1 MNSSEYASIALA
13 RWICQKLSQDNDFA
27 REGLPSI
34 DVETFFRELVEQS
47 FPANEFSIAISG
59 MSVTVT
65 DLEQV
70 ARRVGL
76 IGIREF
82 ADDLYVAA
90 EWRNDRERH
99 PRTIALASGYNAG
112 VHTLSHYARPLSAD
126 LARTLLV
133 DAREKLPIR
142 FPNSPELHRQFLSE
156 IVRGGPELESLLSLE
171 ACADYLARW
180 DALRPEEGTRAPW
193 LALPAL
199 GLLVDEKLFGPDHV
213 SKRLVLNL
221 ATVRQV
227 KTLRASDL
235 RTRARRRYQN
245 PARQAEMA
253 EAVTA
258 VEAYMDAIQ
267 RGVEGTL
274 GLAKALVVARPP
286 KDEPEE
292 DDNLP
297 TPDPNPDPDPTEPPS
312 LAGEASDALLDG
324 REEDLAAI
332 ADAIDEAWTA
342 FNEDPSEDIE
352 IPVTLPSSQREV
364 IGTTAVDRKVLDWVQ
379 AFCSQV
385 NWGGFL
391 GTSEMSLPTAL
402 AGAADRSP
410 VFVRPDRVVT
420 IEGEELSLE
429 ALLTAWDED
438 LPGLIGRHTQLVAT
452 WREFRTV
459 RVALLP
465 HLGKLIYHA
474 RSWLDGRPEIL
485 AQVRRYLELAASL
498 YRETQENYHVMA
510 SNTSDWT
517 RATLEALLALDIV
530 QVRVQLPDGKLA
542 AKAVL
547 LPTHPL
553 YLWRN
558 ERLSTLLRGLAKN
571 TTLDSGDREVVR
583 EELERPEQFLSV
595 VRLGS
600 LPAGYGL
607 NQLLPLTSQ
616 IEGLPVFENLS
627 NACSGADGAR
637 ALHQALDQYIM
648 LHPNHPY
655 PLRVALINPPQ
666 PEKLMMEL
674 VRLLNDHRYRGG
686 QKLAA
691 IDAALYATAQHADR
705 LRSALSFSDTKKE
718 DEVQEKIA
726 ADRLHL
732 HLDETCLSEKPP
744 DLGDIVNRI
753 KTRPCHVAAIFDE
766 STIRLR
772 QRGAGRNLPM
782 SPFCIRYDVQLD
794 RRSGRIELR
803 PQPGESPFSEFLLL
817 MSELEGNQR
826 DMTPHAY
833 ADAEALAQT
842 ADDLLQGDQP
852 AARWLFLADR
862 ALPSEAGMRSVRI
875 WERREGLRD
884 TFLAARDFK
893 PLAGLILPAFANP
906 LNLNTTSENM
916 SRLLH
921 QGARLLGSGVLDIIK
936 KQDGQPDRSKIIG
949 FAGLLFAARDAQR
962 RYPGALVLS
971 VDHPL
976 ARLWL
981 RTGQRSLQDRC
992 DLLVLWKDEA
1002 AATFQL
1008 IAVEVKASH
1017 DEQIEAARLTH
1028 AVEQIGNT
1036 LEAVEDG
1043 LAAAALQPRSPLS
1056 IPRCEMLKQALARA
1070 AQARSG
1076 DGATDRANRLRWG
1089 GWLVELFAVAAGKM
1103 HPVQI
1108 SGCVVSVLLRRE
1120 IAGIME
1126 PLKSAIPWPLAHRI
1140 LGLPEVDELLNWEPS
1155 APAASTPAHPDAADE
1170 TTAAA
1175 KTSSTP
1181 WLPDPA
1187 LSPEASISRSLT
1199 PPPAPVPTGVTPTAQ
1214 STAPSNPTTEPIWP
1228 PPVNAL
1234 GMIGQYQAV
1243 DLLVK
1248 QAQLS
1253 KALGERFPDKLLVG
1267 PAGVGKSTL
1276 ARNIGTLLLNREPL
1290 FFSGSDLR
1298 RPGDLLERLTQEEL
1312 VPSGSGTGLV
1322 RVEPG
1327 LIFIDEVHGIST
1339 SVATAL
1345 LSAMDDRR
1353 ITSIEGGLYDFNQ
1366 VVFLLATTDQGKL
1379 SEAFQSRPN
1388 KTWLRSYTLHEL
1400 AGMIWL
1406 HGKGCLDG
1414 AELSREACYEIA
1426 ARARCNPRR
1435 SVRDL
1440 SEALRPHFFHCAG
1453 QQTDGTPSLRQ
1464 AAELMT
1470 PENIAAFYEAQGID
1484 YNGLDDVARR
1494 FLHYLK
1500 QHGAV
1505 SEATLS
1511 QALGLTHRQD
1521 FVETAEYLVRLGLI
1535 ETSSAG
1541 RSLTR
1546 EGKQYLNASPP
1557 PDLRR
1562 RISRAM

>member
-1 MNSSEYASIALA
+1 MNASEYTSTALA
-13 RWICQKLSQDNDFA
+13 RWITQKLPQENDFA
-27 REGLPSI
+27 REGLPAI
-34 DVETFFRELVEQS
+34 DIETLFRELVDQS
-47 FPANEFSIAISG
+47 FPAKEFSIAISG
-59 MSVTVT
+59 MNSTTT
-65 DLEQV
+65 DLEDV
-70 ARRVGL
+70 ARQAGLVGIL
-76 IGIREF
+76 EF
-82 ADDLYVAA
+82 SDDLHVAA
-90 EWRNDRERH
+90 EWRNDRARY

-112 VHTLSHYARPLSAD
+112 VHTLSHYARPQSSD
-126 LARTLLV
+126 LARTLLEN
-133 DAREKLPIR
+133 ARDKLMDRAPG
-142 FPNSPELHRQFLSE
+142 SPEVHRQLLYE
-156 IVRGGPELESLLSLE
+156 LLTAPELESLLSLE
-171 ACADYLARW
+171 TCAEYLARW
-180 DALRPEEGTRAPW
+180 DSLRPEQGNRAPW

-199 GLLVDEKLFGPDHV
+199 GLLVDEKLFGPDHL
-213 SKRLVLNL
+213 SKRLALNL
-221 ATVRQV
+221 ATVQQV

-235 RTRARRRYQN
+235 RARARRRYQN
-245 PARQAEMA
+245 PARQAEMTD
-253 EAVTA
+253 AVAA
-258 VEAYMDAIQ
+258 VEAYRDAIQ

-274 GLAKALVVARPP
+274 DLAKALVVGRPP

-292 DDNLP
+292 DETPP
-297 TPDPNPDPDPTEPPS
+297 TPEPTPEPNPIEPPS
-312 LAGEASDALLDG
+312 LAGESSDALLEG
-324 REEDLAAI
+324 RDEDLAAI

-342 FNEDPSEDIE
+342 FEEAPADDIE
-352 IPVTLPSSQREV
+352 IPVTLPSNQREV
-364 IGTTAVDRKVLDWVQ
+364 TGTTAVNRKVLDWVQ
-379 AFCSQV
+379 AFCNRE

-391 GTSEMSLPTAL
+391 DTSETYLPVAL
-402 AGAADRSP
+402 ASAADRSP

-438 LPGLIGRHTQLVAT
+438 LPGLIERHTQLAAT
-452 WREFRTV
+452 WREFQAV
-459 RVALLP
+459 RAGLLP

-485 AQVRRYLELAASL
+485 AQVRRYLELAATL

-510 SNTSDWT
+510 SNSPDWA

-530 QVRVQLPDGKLA
+530 QVRVHLPNGKLA
-542 AKAVL
+542 AKSVL

-558 ERLSTLLRGLAKN
+558 ERLSTLLRGLAKS
-571 TTLDSGDREVVR
+571 TSLDAGDREVVR
-583 EELERPEQFLSV
+583 KELERPEQFLSV

-616 IEGLPVFENLS
+616 IEGLPIFENLI
-627 NACSGADGAR
+627 NACSGADGAH
-637 ALHQALDQYIM
+637 ALHQALDQYIT

-666 PEKLMMEL
+666 PENLMMEL
-674 VRLLNDHRYRGG
+674 VRLLNDPRYRGG

-691 IDAALYATAQHADR
+691 VDAAIYATAQHADR
-705 LRSALSFSDTKKE
+705 LRAALSFSDTRKE

-726 ADRLHL
+726 ADRLRL
-732 HLDETCLSEKPP
+732 HLDETCLSDESP

-753 KTRPCHVAAIFDE
+753 KARPCHVAAIFDE

-803 PQPGESPFSEFLLL
+803 PQPGDSPFSEFLLL
-817 MSELEGNQR
+817 MNELEGNQR
-826 DMTPHAY
+826 DVTPHAY
-833 ADAEALAQT
+833 ADAEALAHT
-842 ADDLLQGDQP
+842 ADDILQGDQP

-875 WERREGLRD
+875 WERREGMRD
-884 TFLAARDFK
+884 TFLAARDFGL
-893 PLAGLILPAFANP
+893 LARLIRPVFAHP
-906 LNLNTTSENM
+906 LNLTVTPEHM

-921 QGARLLGSGVLDIIK
+921 QGARLLGSGVLDVIK
-936 KQDGQPDRSKIIG
+936 KQDGQPDQKKIVG
-949 FAGLLFAARDAQR
+949 FAGLLFAARDLQR

-981 RTGQRSLQDRC
+981 RTGKRALEDRC
-992 DLLVLWKDEA
+992 DLLVLWKDETT
-1002 AATFQL
+1002 ATFHL
-1008 IAVEVKASH
+1008 IAVEVKASNN
-1017 DEQIEAARLTH
+1017 DQIETARLAH

-1036 LEAVEDG
+1036 LEAVADG
-1043 LAAAALQPRSPLS
+1043 LAAASLQSRSPLS
-1056 IPRCEMLKQALARA
+1056 IPRCEMLKQTLARA

-1076 DGATDRANRLRWG
+1076 DGAMDRANRLRWG
-1089 GWLVELFAVAAGKM
+1089 GWLVELFAVEAGKT
-1103 HPVQI
+1103 PLVQI
-1108 SGCVVSVLLRRE
+1108 GGCVISVPLRRE
-1120 IAGIME
+1120 AAGITE
-1126 PLKSAIPWPLAHRI
+1126 SFKPALQWPVTHRI

-1155 APAASTPAHPDAADE
+1155 APAAVTPARSGPAGDVTAVSEKPAVSSASNPVSPPGKFSTSPPSPPIVPVPDRVP
-1170 TTAAA
+1170 TTAQ
-1175 KTSSTP
+1175 P
-1181 WLPDPA
+1181 
-1187 LSPEASISRSLT
+1187 I
-1199 PPPAPVPTGVTPTAQ
+1199 
-1214 STAPSNPTTEPIWP
+1214 APSNPTTERIWP
-1228 PPVNAL
+1228 PPVNVL

-1248 QAQLS
+1248 QARLS

-1276 ARNIGTLLLNREPL
+1276 ARNIGALLLNREPL

-1298 RPGDLLERLTQEEL
+1298 RPGDLLERLAQEGL
-1312 VPSGSGTGLV
+1312 VPVGPATGTV
-1322 RVEPG
+1322 RVEPC
-1327 LIFIDEVHGIST
+1327 LIFIDEVHGISA

-1366 VVFLLATTDQGKL
+1366 AVFLLATTDQGKL

-1400 AGMIWL
+1400 AGIVWL
-1406 HGKGCLDG
+1406 RGKECLDG

-1453 QQTDGTPSLRQ
+1453 QQMDGTPSLQQ
-1464 AAELMT
+1464 AAALMT
-1470 PENIAAFYEAQGID
+1470 PENIAAFYESQGID
-1484 YNGLDDVARR
+1484 YNGLDDVSRR

-1535 ETSSAG
+1535 ETSPAG

-1546 EGKQYLNASPP
+1546 EGRQYLSTSPP
-1557 PDLRR
+1557 PDLRN